1 MQHYRLGRCT
11 SQLVTLSLSQFHVPR
26 TSTHSAHFHL
36 TQPHHLVFITDS
48 PGSNAYRSPGL
59 VREPLTNMSLGI
71 SLDSAVQCV
80 SLSKDIALRL
90 KEFGKD
96 GPDAPQP
103 FRKLSATLP
112 IITKSFERIQAQLI
126 ERQSDPSTL
135 EIRSFL
141 DEALRDIKKLH
152 DCLERV
158 LPKQGTSRLRKSL
171 KAVKSVFR
179 EDEIMKISRDL
190 EHYMV
195 VWQHIERTWINATPK
210 AAAISRDL
218 WNVPSSRNRYFSGR
232 EDILSEME
240 ILFQSFGANQPRVAV
255 CGLGGIG

>member
-1 MQHYRLGRCT
+1 
-11 SQLVTLSLSQFHVPR
+11 
-26 TSTHSAHFHL
+26 
-36 TQPHHLVFITDS
+36 
-48 PGSNAYRSPGL
+48 
-59 VREPLTNMSLGI
+59 MSLGI
-71 SLDSAVQCV
+71 SLDTAVQCV
-80 SLSKDIALRL
+80 SLGKEIASRL

-96 GPDAPQP
+96 GPDALQP

-112 IITKSFERIQAQLI
+112 IITKGFERIQTQLT
-126 ERQSDPSTL
+126 ERQSDSSTP

-141 DEALRDIKKLH
+141 DEALRDIKRLH

-179 EDEIMKISRDL
+179 EDEIMGISRNL

-195 VWQHIERTWINATPK
+195 VWQHIEKTWNWNAPPS
-210 AAAISRDL
+210 AALISSAPISRDL

-232 EDILSEME
+232 EDILNEMDT
-240 ILFQSFGANQPRVAV
+240 LFESFGASQPRVAL